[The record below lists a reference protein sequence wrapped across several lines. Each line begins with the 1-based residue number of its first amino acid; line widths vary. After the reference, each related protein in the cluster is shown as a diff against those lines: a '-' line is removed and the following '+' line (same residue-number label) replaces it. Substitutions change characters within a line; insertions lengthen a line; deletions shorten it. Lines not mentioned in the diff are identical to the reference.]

1 MQKNS
6 FRESRWVLFPICF
19 GVIFT
24 DMVGYGIISPSIP
37 LFAKALS
44 ATDSQMGYA
53 FAGYPIAFTLSIL
66 PLGLLVDRIGKNYL
80 IISVSLYVLCVA
92 SLLMAFSTS
101 IWMLIMARALQ
112 GFASASAWV
121 ATQPLVAAAS
131 GTNGEISSREM
142 SVVTIA
148 SGVGVIVGPLLG
160 GIGSLETPFFIN
172 AALALLLGLAATFL
186 LTRHGTGSSEKR
198 QGFLAM
204 LKHKGILIA
213 CLAIF
218 FSCSCFGIME
228 LLLPLYLDRLGYV
241 KLYIGVVF
249 GIFSILYVASQPLIS
264 RWIDKKGGYIP
275 IYVGSLGLAIGMA
288 MVIHMTGFLG
298 ISVIMSFLG
307 VFSGM
312 LFLAS
317 MFVVGEESSEGQRGS
332 AFALW
337 NLAFSLGY
345 LIGPVAGGNLSSLLS
360 LNAAFYIFAAVLLIG
375 TAWIFA
381 SAKQVSN
388 NRKVEHV
395 E

>member
-1 MQKNS
+1 MQKLS

-44 ATDSQMGYA
+44 ASDSQMGYA

-80 IISVSLYVLCVA
+80 IISISLYVLCLA
-92 SLLMAFSTS
+92 SLMMAFSTS

-121 ATQPLVAAAS
+121 ATQPLVAGAS
-131 GTNGEISSREM
+131 GNGGVSSKEM
-142 SVVTIA
+142 SIVTIA

-172 AALALLLGLAATFL
+172 AALAFFLGLTASFF
-186 LTRHGTGSSEKR
+186 LTRQGTGSLEKK
-198 QGFLAM
+198 QGFLGM
-204 LKHKGILIA
+204 LKKKGLRIA

-241 KLYIGVVF
+241 KLYIGIAF
-249 GIFSILYVASQPLIS
+249 GIFSVFYVVSQPLIS
-264 RWIDKKGGYIP
+264 RWIDRKGGYAP
-275 IYVGSLGLAIGMA
+275 IYLGSLGLAIGMA
-288 MVIHMTGFLG
+288 LVIQVTEFLS

-332 AFALW
+332 AYALW

-345 LIGPVAGGNLSSLLS
+345 LIGPVAGGNLSSLLG
-360 LNAAFYIFAAVLLIG
+360 LKAAFYVFATALLIG
-375 TAWIFA
+375 TAWIFFT
-381 SAKQVSN
+381 V
-388 NRKVEHV
+388 RE
-395 E
+395 ETTDR